1 MKRNVLIFGAISGLI
16 STLWMMVIVMNFDP
30 SKMENMDS
38 GMWYGYAAML
48 VANIFI
54 IVGVK
59 NYRDKQQNGVITF
72 GKAFKVGF
80 LIALVA
86 STMYVVTWL
95 IYYYASGTDFIEQ
108 WSGCLQRDL
117 EAKGA
122 TPAELAQHAQE
133 MKDFARMYQNPF
145 FNALVTYSEILPL
158 GIVFA
163 LLTAI
168 IMRRKRPVNPSLD
181 ADIDGRS

>member
-16 STLWMMVIVMNFDP
+16 STIWMMAMVIGFDP
-30 SKMENMDS
+30 SKMEDMDS

-59 NYRDKQQNGVITF
+59 NYRDKQQGGFITF

-86 STMYVVTWL
+86 SSMYVFTWL
-95 IYYYASGTDFIEQ
+95 IYYYTSGTDFVEQ
-108 WSGCLQRDL
+108 WSYCMQRDL
-117 EAKGA
+117 EASGA
-122 TPAELAQHAQE
+122 SPAELEQNAKE
-133 MKDFARMYQNPF
+133 MKEFARMYQNPL
-145 FNALVTYSEILPL
+145 FNALVSYSEILPL
-158 GIVFA
+158 GTVFA
-163 LLTAI
+163 LITALV
-168 IMRRKRPVNPSLD
+168 MKKKRPATPE
-181 ADIDGRS
+181 AA